1 MEHANLMRTGDS
13 LKEGLG
19 KVLAL
24 KDRMPNMTAQ
34 GSTLFNPGW
43 HAVQDVRNLVN
54 ISEVI
59 LRTALERT
67 ERRGAQWRLDFDGP
81 DDDLG
86 RVNFIVREDEQGE
99 VGIEKR
105 EIPPMPEHLSRL
117 FPENQ
122 DMSGGEKTGKES
134 QF

>member
-1 MEHANLMRTGDS
+1 EHANLMRTEDS

-24 KDRMPNMTAQ
+24 KDRLPNVKVQ

-43 HAVQDVRNLVN
+43 HAAQDVHYLVQV
-54 ISEVI
+54 SEI
-59 LRTALERT
+59 IIRAALQRT
-67 ERRGAQWRLDFDGP
+67 ERRGAQWRLDHDGP
-81 DDDLG
+81 DDELG
-86 RVNFIVREDEQGE
+86 KVNFIVTQDQQGE

-105 EIPPMPEHLSRL
+105 EIPPMPQHLADL
-117 FPENQ
+117 FDEG
-122 DMSGGEKTGKES
+122 DDKHGGEQQGKES

>member
-1 MEHANLMRTGDS
+1 M
-13 LKEGLG
+13 
-19 KVLAL
+19 
-24 KDRMPNMTAQ
+24 KDDLR
-34 GSTLFNPGW
+34 SD
-43 HAVQDVRNLVN
+43 AVQDVRNLVT

-81 DDDLG
+81 DDELG
-86 RVNFIVREDEQGE
+86 RVNFIVKEDPQGE

-105 EIPPMPEHLSRL
+105 EIPPMPEHLASL